1 MSVELLINGKAFNV
15 DAGIGDTLLS
25 VLREKLDFKSAK
37 RGCNQGVCGAC
48 TVSVD
53 GWPMR
58 GCLSLAVGCAGKD
71 IRTLEGLSATRR
83 MQFLQEAFVN
93 FGAFQCGFCTPGML
107 VAADALLARELN
119 PSHQDV
125 KVAMS
130 GNLCRCTGYLPI
142 VAAVRNAAERIR
154 KEAARG

>member
-1 MSVELLINGKAFNV
+1 
-15 DAGIGDTLLS
+15 
-25 VLREKLDFKSAK
+25 
-37 RGCNQGVCGAC
+37 
-48 TVSVD
+48 
-53 GWPMR
+53 
-58 GCLSLAVGCAGKD
+58 
-71 IRTLEGLSATRR
+71 

-119 PSHQDV
+119 PSHEDV